1 MNRSDIL
8 DIRHQSCRRLATLN
22 NPTAREAVREL
33 LRQCDE
39 MLNLGAI

>member
-8 DIRHQSCRRLATLN
+8 DIRQQSCRRLATLN
-22 NPTAREAVREL
+22 NPTAREAVAEL

-39 MLNLGAI
+39 MLDRGYV